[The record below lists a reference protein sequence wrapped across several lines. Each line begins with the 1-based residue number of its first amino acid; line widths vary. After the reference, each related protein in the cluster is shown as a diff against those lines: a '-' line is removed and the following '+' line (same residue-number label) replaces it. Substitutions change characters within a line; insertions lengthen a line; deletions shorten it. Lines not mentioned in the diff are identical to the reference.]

1 MIVFFNELVV
11 RAFDLTH
18 GRLLSWEVI
27 VAGRRRVLAGRSGV
41 LASPLLRTL
50 FDDQILTHG
59 QSASPHLIPNRSLD
73 RHPCCSVTP
82 WPSSWL
88 NATCLVSLRTFLVS
102 HHSCR
107 LEGAES
113 LAHSSV
119 PARNPYEILFI
130 TTTIRVRHPA
140 RISHHVVL
148 ISAHVE
154 IRRSLGLGHADT
166 EKRR

>member
-27 VAGRRRVLAGRSGV
+27 VAGRRRVLVGRSGV

-102 HHSCR
+102 IIPVDLREQNLLRTR
-107 LEGAES
+107 LYRRETRTKYYLSQLLFGFDTLRES
-113 LAHSSV
+113 
-119 PARNPYEILFI
+119 PITLF
-130 TTTIRVRHPA
+130 
-140 RISHHVVL
+140 
-148 ISAHVE
+148 
-154 IRRSLGLGHADT
+154 
-166 EKRR
+166 

>member
-1 MIVFFNELVV
+1 MIVFFNELGV

-102 HHSCR
+102 IIPVDLREQNLLRTR
-107 LEGAES
+107 LYRRETRTKYYLSQLLFGFDTLRES
-113 LAHSSV
+113 
-119 PARNPYEILFI
+119 PITLF
-130 TTTIRVRHPA
+130 
-140 RISHHVVL
+140 
-148 ISAHVE
+148 
-154 IRRSLGLGHADT
+154 
-166 EKRR
+166 